1 MNAFGVVV
9 LLVLALGIVVGV
21 LLMRGPTPYDEI
33 GGGGLD
39 DLAGARPSSAPPSR
53 ADDEAELRALLAR
66 KRAARREREGLPP
79 EEDPPRPLAQGR
91 RGRTWNPSS
100 WRRPGRSW
108 PVGASAWRARA
119 SRTWTSMRSSAASS
133 AHRTCRPCATQAKKN
148 TTPKIA

>member
-79 EEDPPRPLAQGR
+79 EETPPRPLAQGPP
-91 RGRTWNPSS
+91 WAHMESEL
-100 WRRPGRSW
+100 
-108 PVGASAWRARA
+108 VEEARA
-119 SRTWTSMRSSAASS
+119 LVARRRKRLAREGKPDVDE
-133 AHRTCRPCATQAKKN
+133 HEELRRILGP
-148 TTPKIA
+148 PHV

>member
-79 EEDPPRPLAQGR
+79 EEDPPRPLAQGPP
-91 RGRTWNPSS
+91 WAHMESEL
-100 WRRPGRSW
+100 
-108 PVGASAWRARA
+108 VEEARA
-119 SRTWTSMRSSAASS
+119 LVARRRKRLAREGKPDVDE
-133 AHRTCRPCATQAKKN
+133 HEELRRILGP
-148 TTPKIA
+148 PHV